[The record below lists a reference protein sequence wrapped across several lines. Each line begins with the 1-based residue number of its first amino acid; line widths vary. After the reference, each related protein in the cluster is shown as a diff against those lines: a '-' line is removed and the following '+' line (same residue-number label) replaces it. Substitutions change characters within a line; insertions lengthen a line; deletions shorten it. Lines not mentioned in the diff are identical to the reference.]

1 MIVFIEGPRHSGKT
15 HLLEEFF
22 KQNQDPN
29 VIYYKFKFAKY
40 IDAFGMRD
48 QESGPGVHYFS
59 ISNILTILELNQ
71 TLFKD
76 KVIVFDRAIF
86 SAYVWS
92 IYRDRMDRER
102 LMEEFSKILSSELY
116 QNCCLL
122 YVTRGVEISPDK
134 REKDYFGNF
143 EDYSAEKNL
152 FDLVINTNL
161 NQVVN
166 LEKKNLYS
174 FFENGFDEASVTGFR
189 EMMLDLV
196 GINQKLGSNK

>member
-22 KQNQDPN
+22 KQNLDPN
-29 VIYYKFKFAKY
+29 VVYYKFKFAKY
-40 IDAFGMRD
+40 IDAFGMMD

-76 KVIVFDRAIF
+76 KVIIFDRAIF

-116 QNCCLL
+116 QNCALL
-122 YVTRGVEISPDK
+122 YVTRGVEISPNK

-143 EDYSAEKNL
+143 ENYSAEKNL

-161 NQVVN
+161 NQVVS

-174 FFENGFDEASVTGFR
+174 RFENSFDEASVTGFR
-189 EMMLDLV
+189 EMILDLI
-196 GINQKLGSNK
+196 GINRKLGSNK